1 MDPVRT
7 NLLSIGE
14 FARASMLSL
23 KALRLYDELAILKP
37 SYVDPQSAYR
47 YYDVEQLPVARLI
60 RLMRQMDM
68 PLGTIRQV
76 LAAAPAQAEALVQEY
91 WQGQEQRMERA
102 RRLLQDLVLNLRKEA
117 YPMKPEVQ
125 VKSIPPLEVI
135 SITRRV
141 KIDELLEHIDGSIRL
156 LLAHARALGCRTSGA
171 PFGLYHGPVNAE
183 DDGPME
189 VCLPLQEPGA
199 AQGEIQARRLPGGQ
213 AAFVRLSGAQC
224 DFPAILE
231 GYDAV
236 WDWIQHNGYET
247 AEPPREVYLSEPG
260 EPELLEVAWLFREA
274 VPQARAPG

>member
-1 MDPVRT
+1 MDPTRI

-47 YYDVEQLPVARLI
+47 YYAVEQLPAARLI

-68 PLGTIRQV
+68 PLITIRQV
-76 LAAAPAQAEALVQEY
+76 LSAAPAQAETLVQEY

-102 RRLLQDLVLNLRKEA
+102 RRLLQDLILSLRKETHL
-117 YPMKPEVQ
+117 MKPEVQ
-125 VKSIPPLEVI
+125 VKSVAPLDVI

-141 KIDELLEHIDGSIRL
+141 KIDGLLEHINGSIQQ
-156 LLAHARALGCRTSGA
+156 LLAHARAQGCRTSGP
-171 PFGLYHGPVNAE
+171 PFGLYHGPVNAQ

-189 VCLPLQEPGA
+189 VCLPLQEPA
-199 AQGEIQARRLPGGQ
+199 EPQGEIETRRLPGGQ
-213 AAFVRLSGAQC
+213 VAFVRLSGEQC

-236 WDWIQHNGYET
+236 WDWIQRNGYET

-260 EPELLEVAWLFREA
+260 EPDLLEVAWLFREA
-274 VPQARAPG
+274 VPEAEGGT